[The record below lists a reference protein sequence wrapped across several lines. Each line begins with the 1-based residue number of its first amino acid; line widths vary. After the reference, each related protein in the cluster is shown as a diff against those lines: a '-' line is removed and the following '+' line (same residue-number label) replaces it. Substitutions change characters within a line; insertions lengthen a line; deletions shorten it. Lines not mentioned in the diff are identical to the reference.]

1 MTKRKTKQIF
11 PELDRYCGEIFLRL
25 ILIGS
30 KIRFKDLREFLIKSG
45 VLLSKPTLSNH
56 LTHLTELKLV
66 VRKIEDVHNVSYE
79 VNHKRFGKLEK
90 YVLSTAKSRMH
101 LAEQDKIFDS
111 LSTDDQINIVLEKM
125 LCRNLRQL
133 KTNIELELNPATKGE
148 KIMMLRWLANP
159 VFRHHEGLL
168 IAKCKNDKEYGEKLL
183 QKLDELIKEIKSQNY
198 GLC

>member
-101 LAEQDKIFDS
+101 LAEQDEIFDS